1 MPYLDPKNDVTFK
14 KVFAEHPAV
23 LISFLNALLPLPDG
37 QQVSRIEYLP
47 ADVLPVQPKFKNTI
61 VDIRCVD
68 NTGRHFLV
76 EMQMLW
82 TPLFE
87 TRVLYNASKAF
98 SQQGIKGE
106 GYGKLAPVYSLNIV
120 NQLFSQQ
127 KAIWYHHY
135 KLTHQKLR
143 RKHLPGMEFVFLE
156 LPNFRHPKRLVKRE
170 QELWMRFM
178 KDIKNGT
185 TMIASD
191 LLQVPAIAEAVNV
204 LEVSGYSKEELER
217 YDKYWDIVNTQVS
230 FIQDAEA
237 RGQKI
242 GEARGEATGEAR
254 GSIKTA
260 KIVAVNLLK
269 RGFSVADVAELT
281 GLSTAEVAALQP

>member
-1 MPYLDPKNDVTFK
+1 
-14 KVFAEHPAV
+14 
-23 LISFLNALLPLPDG
+23 
-37 QQVSRIEYLP
+37 
-47 ADVLPVQPKFKNTI
+47 
-61 VDIRCVD
+61 RCVD

-98 SQQGIKGE
+98 SQQIIKGE

-127 KAIWYHHY
+127 KSVWYHHY
-135 KLTHQKLR
+135 KLSHQKLR
-143 RKHLPGMEFVFLE
+143 QKHLAGMEFVFLE
-156 LPNFRHPKRLVKRE
+156 LPNFRYSNELVKRK
-170 QELWMRFM
+170 QDLWMRFM
-178 KDIKNGT
+178 NDIKNGT

-191 LLQVPAIAEAVNV
+191 LLQEPAIAEALNV
-204 LEVSGYSKEELER
+204 LEVSGYTKEELER

-242 GEARGEATGEAR
+242 GEARGEAKGEVR
-254 GSIKTA
+254 GSINTA
-260 KIVAVNLLK
+260 KKVAVNLLK
-269 RGFSVADVAELT
+269 RGFSIGDVAEVTGLSAADVA
-281 GLSTAEVAALQP
+281 ALKP